1 MSNFLHS
8 RGFKVLLAVVFLL
21 LGVVLYTA
29 STGNSL
35 TASLFGFVTTPMQ
48 TVTTNIAQ
56 QAGDY
61 TTKFKSP
68 EELKAE
74 NDALQKEIDDL
85 RKKLIDYNQ
94 LKQENE
100 QLKQVVNV
108 QEQNKDFKFVSSS
121 VIGRDPNETF
131 YGFTLDRGSIAGI
144 AVNDPVYTSSGLVG
158 FVSSVSATYCHVK
171 TILSPDAKVGAI
183 DNVNRDSGV
192 VTGNV
197 EMADQGL
204 CKMQFISSQNTMK
217 AGDVIITS
225 GLGGMYPRNLPIG
238 EVVEVK
244 PEEHDVSLYAVIKP
258 YADVQNVRDVFVITE
273 FQGQGDVLKSIE
285 PGIASSASSP
295 SGSSSQQ
302 ASSQASSKVSS
313 GAASAGGQ

>member
-1 MSNFLHS
+1 MSDFLHS

-68 EELKAE
+68 EQLKAE

-121 VIGRDPNETF
+121 VIGRDPNEAF
-131 YGFTLDRGSIAGI
+131 YGFTLDRGSLAGI
-144 AVNDPVYTSSGLVG
+144 KINDPVYTSSGLVG

-183 DNVNRDSGV
+183 DNTNRDSGV
-192 VTGNV
+192 VTGNI

-204 CKMQFISSQNTMK
+204 CKMEFISSQNTMK
-217 AGDVIITS
+217 AGDIIITS
-225 GLGGMYPRNLPIG
+225 GLGGLYPRNLPIG
-238 EVVEVK
+238 EVKEVK

-273 FQGQGDVLKSIE
+273 FQGQGDVLQSIE
-285 PGIASSASSP
+285 PAGTSSQ
-295 SGSSSQQ
+295 SSSQSTSQ
-302 ASSQASSKVSS
+302 PASSQASSKVSS
-313 GAASAGGQ
+313 KASSSGGQ